1 MRVKSKAKRI
11 VRVKSK
17 PKRNVRVKSKD
28 QTMKKMPNFGEGG
41 GSNLAQ
47 IGQCWYT
54 KKLKTDIEATR
65 HDPDLP

>member
-1 MRVKSKAKRI
+1 MRVKSKATRI

-41 GSNLAQ
+41 GNLAQ